1 MNVQIK
7 KTDAEEAIV
16 EALKSAGANTAILDK
31 GLPTRRVEQF
41 HYTDLRNLL
50 KSFPQASNAGGASKF
65 DWLIESDNIS
75 FVNNN
80 HVGGK
85 FPAGVT
91 GSVLAAATPIPANV
105 EIEANIIGELN
116 EALVANGVVIDVA
129 PNKQIETPITLS
141 HCVSGGNSSALRYA
155 VSIGSGSSA
164 TIIEHHTSD
173 GLENHQ
179 NTVSNLSLAKDAKVT
194 WVIMQEHGTE
204 TTRLSQLNIH
214 LAQNADI
221 TILVLNAGGKL
232 VRQEIHMA
240 VQGEGSNV
248 TIKGV
253 NLIAEN
259 MHIDVTTTL
268 AHNTPNTTADE
279 TFRNVVT
286 GNGKGVFQGQIRVS
300 QIAQKTDAK
309 MACNTL
315 LLSDEA
321 DFSAKPELEIFADD
335 VLCAHGATV
344 TDIDENHLFYLR
356 ARGISEKVARGLLV
370 KAFVEEV
377 FEELPI
383 ISHAEELGESLI
395 SRIENW
401 LDINA

>member
-1 MNVQIK
+1 MNIQIK
-7 KTDAEEAIV
+7 KTEAEEAIV
-16 EALKSAGANTAILDK
+16 AVLKSAGANTSILDK

-41 HYTDLRNLL
+41 HYTDLRNLI
-50 KSFPQASNAGGASKF
+50 KSFPAASNSGDAKQVTPVIEGA
-65 DWLIESDNIS
+65 NIS
-75 FVNNN
+75 FANNA
-80 HVGGK
+80 HLGGA

-91 GSVLAAATPIPANV
+91 GAVLAAPTPIPANV
-105 EIEANIIGELN
+105 EIEANIIGALN
-116 EALVANGVVIDVA
+116 EALVANGVVVDVA
-129 PNKQIETPITLS
+129 PNKQLETPIILN
-141 HCVSGGNSSALRYA
+141 HNVSGANSSALRYA
-155 VSIGSGSSA
+155 VSVGTASSA
-164 TIIEHHTSD
+164 TIVEHHTSD
-173 GLENHQ
+173 DTANFQ

-194 WVIMQEHGTE
+194 WVIMQEHGAQ
-204 TTRLSQLNIH
+204 TTRLAQLNIH
-214 LAQNADI
+214 LAQNADL
-221 TILVLNAGGKL
+221 TILVLNSGGKL

-253 NLIAEN
+253 NLIADD

-268 AHNTPNTTADE
+268 AHNTPNSTADE
-279 TFRNVVT
+279 LFRNVVT
-286 GNGKGVFQGQIRVS
+286 GNGKGVFQGQIRVA

-315 LLSDEA
+315 LLSDDA

-377 FEELPI
+377 FEELDNE
-383 ISHAEELGESLI
+383 ALGKNLND
-395 SRIENW
+395 RIENW
-401 LDINA
+401 LDIHA

>member
-7 KTDAEEAIV
+7 KTDAEEGIIS
-16 EALKSAGANTAILDK
+16 ALKSAGANTAILDK
-31 GLPTRRVEQF
+31 GLPTRRVEPF

-50 KSFPQASNAGGASKF
+50 KSFPAASNSGEATTVDALIDGATISFANNAHTGGA
-65 DWLIESDNIS
+65 
-75 FVNNN
+75 
-80 HVGGK
+80 

-91 GSVLAAATPIPANV
+91 GSVLGAPTPVPADV
-105 EIEANIIGELN
+105 VIDANIIGDLN
-116 EALVANGVVIDVA
+116 EALVANGVVIDIA
-129 PNKQIETPITLS
+129 PNKHIDEPIILA
-141 HCVSGGNSSALRYA
+141 HNVSGGASSALRFA
-155 VSIGSGSSA
+155 VSLGAGSSA
-164 TIIEHHTSD
+164 TIVEHHTSD
-173 GLENHQ
+173 GASNHQ

-194 WVIMQEHGTE
+194 WVIMQEHGAE
-204 TTRLSQLNIH
+204 TTRLAQLNIH
-214 LAQNADI
+214 LAQNTDL
-221 TILVLNAGGKL
+221 TILVLNSGGKL

-253 NLIAEN
+253 NLIADN

-268 AHNTPNTTADE
+268 AHNAPNTNADE
-279 TFRNVVT
+279 LFRNVLT
-286 GNGKGVFQGQIRVS
+286 GNAKGVFQGQIRVS

-315 LLSDEA
+315 LLSDAA

-335 VLCAHGATV
+335 VLCGHGATV
-344 TDIDENHLFYLR
+344 TDIDKNHLFYLR

-377 FEELPI
+377 FEDLDNEK
-383 ISHAEELGESLI
+383 LGESLNA
-395 SRIENW
+395 RIENW

>member
-7 KTDAEEAIV
+7 KTDAEEAIISV
-16 EALKSAGANTAILDK
+16 LKSAGANTAIMDK

-50 KSFPQASNAGGASKF
+50 KSFPAAANSGEATTLDALIDGAT
-65 DWLIESDNIS
+65 IS
-75 FVNNN
+75 FANNA
-80 HVGGK
+80 HIGGE

-91 GSVLAAATPIPANV
+91 GSVLAAPTPVPADV
-105 EIEANIIGELN
+105 VIEANIIGELN
-116 EALVANGVVIDVA
+116 EALVANGVVIDIA
-129 PNKQIETPITLS
+129 PNKQIEIPIILS
-141 HCVSGGNSSALRYA
+141 HNVSGGNSSALRFA
-155 VSIGSGSSA
+155 VSLGAGSSA
-164 TIIEHHTSD
+164 TIVEHHTSD
-173 GLENHQ
+173 DASNHQ

-194 WVIMQEHGTE
+194 WVIMQEHGAD
-204 TTRLSQLNIH
+204 TTRLAQLNIH
-214 LAQNADI
+214 LAQNADL

-240 VQGEGSNV
+240 MQGAGSNI

-253 NLIAEN
+253 NLIAGN

-268 AHNTPNTTADE
+268 AHNAPDTNADE
-279 TFRNVVT
+279 LFRNVLT
-286 GNGKGVFQGQIRVS
+286 GNAKGVFQGQIRVS
-300 QIAQKTDAK
+300 TIAQKTDAK

-315 LLSDEA
+315 LLSDAA

-335 VLCAHGATV
+335 VLCGHGATV
-344 TDIDENHLFYLR
+344 TDIDKNHLFYLR

-377 FEELPI
+377 FEDLDNEK
-383 ISHAEELGESLI
+383 LGESLNA
-395 SRIENW
+395 RIETW